1 MTAMSE
7 NDNVITSGNALTNA
21 LGDGNGHHPAT
32 KILVVDRRGDLTT
45 DLADA
50 AAGLDPA
57 PEILRLRQPTQVIDA
72 VSLHKP
78 DVVVAGPEETT
89 HAGLKRLAKVHKMF
103 PHSVILLTPNG
114 HSELSVAEVA
124 ASGVCDVLP
133 YPTTTGR
140 LRAKM
145 RAALNTA
152 TRPRPHRPVEPATTS
167 PPSTRT
173 GHVMTITSATGGCGK
188 TFFATNMAAYLTKA
202 TGGKVL
208 LVDFDLQ
215 FGEVAISL
223 RFRSPRTIAELI
235 DEDDI
240 AGVLPS
246 YVMRHD
252 AGFDVL
258 CAPEDPIASERIG
271 PVDATRVLAA
281 AQSLYD
287 YVVVDTPPALNEVVL
302 AAFDRSRS
310 LVVMATMDVPSL
322 RNLRVFLSTLERLQ
336 LDAEH
341 VSLILNKEEAGTGID
356 VARLQKVYP
365 QGFTAVLPYATE
377 VTRSINRGQP
387 VIVMAPTAD
396 VSRSF
401 VAGAKR
407 LVTPNEQADIAWEP
421 PRRAGLFSRLF
432 GSRQRKELAHETL

>member
-1 MTAMSE
+1 MRTKA
-7 NDNVITSGNALTNA
+7 TS
-21 LGDGNGHHPAT
+21 
-32 KILVVDRRGDLTT
+32 KILVVDRRGHLTT

-50 AAGLDPA
+50 AAGLDPS

-72 VSLHKP
+72 VGLHRP
-78 DVVVAGPEETT
+78 DVIVAGPEETT
-89 HAGLKRLAKVHKMF
+89 HAGLRRLAKVHRAF

-124 ASGVCDVLP
+124 ASGVYDVLP

-145 RAALNTA
+145 RSALNIA
-152 TRPRPHRPVEPATTS
+152 TRPHPQRHVEPETVAPPTT
-167 PPSTRT
+167 RV
-173 GHVMTITSATGGCGK
+173 GHVMTVTSATGGCGK
-188 TFFATNMAAYLTKA
+188 TFYATNMAAYLTRA

-208 LVDFDLQ
+208 LVDLDLQ

-223 RFRSPRTIAELI
+223 RFRSFRSIAELI
-235 DEDDI
+235 EEDDI

-271 PVDATRVLAA
+271 PVDATKVLAA
-281 AQSLYD
+281 AQAAYD

-322 RNLRVFLSTLERLQ
+322 RNLRVFLATLERLN

-356 VARLQKVYP
+356 VGRLQKIYP

-387 VIVMAPTAD
+387 VIVMAPTSD
-396 VSRSF
+396 ISRRF
-401 VAGAKR
+401 VEGAAR
-407 LVTPNEQADIAWEP
+407 LVTPVDQAEIAWEP
-421 PRRAGLFSRLF
+421 PVKRGFFARFF
-432 GSRQRKELAHETL
+432 GSRERSMQRKEQPA

>member
-1 MTAMSE
+1 MDAM
-7 NDNVITSGNALTNA
+7 DGSGN
-21 LGDGNGHHPAT
+21 GSVSGQRGST
-32 KILVVDRRGDLTT
+32 KILVVDRRGHFTT

-50 AAGLDPA
+50 AAGLEPA

-72 VSLHKP
+72 VTLHKP
-78 DVVVAGPEETT
+78 DVIIAGPEETT
-89 HAGLKRLAKVHKMF
+89 HAGLKRLAKVHKSF

-114 HSELSVAEVA
+114 HSELSVAEIA
-124 ASGVCDVLP
+124 ASGVYDVLP

-140 LRAKM
+140 LRAKV

-152 TRPRPHRPVEPATTS
+152 TRPRPQRHVSPETVAPPAT
-167 PPSTRT
+167 RV
-173 GHVMTITSATGGCGK
+173 GHVMTVTSATGGCGK

-208 LVDFDLQ
+208 LVDLDLQ

-223 RFRSPRTIAELI
+223 RFRSPRSIAELI

-240 AGVLPS
+240 AAVLPT

-258 CAPEDPIASERIG
+258 CAPEDPLASERIG
-271 PVDATRVLAA
+271 PVDATRVLTA
-281 AQSLYD
+281 AQGQYD

-336 LDAEH
+336 LDAEQ
-341 VSLILNKEEAGTGID
+341 VSLILNKEEQGTGID
-356 VARLQKVYP
+356 VARLQKIYP
-365 QGFTAVLPYATE
+365 QGFSAVLPYATE

-387 VIVMAPTAD
+387 VIVMAPTSD
-396 VSRSF
+396 ISRSF

-407 LVTPNEQADIAWEP
+407 LVTPNDQADIAWEP
-421 PRRAGLFSRLF
+421 PRRSGFFSRF
-432 GSRQRKELAHETL
+432 FRPHERPDERKELAS